1 MMMMIAH
8 KEKAGEIPSAT
19 GNGDATV
26 AARGSSLPK
35 SLFGYEVL
43 EFIGQ
48 GAGSLIYAVSQPQSN
63 QIYALKHVVRRTDKD
78 ERFIQQLEAEY
89 EVGRS
94 VHHPGLR
101 RSIDMKLNRTGL
113 LRKVSE
119 AALVLELFD
128 GQPLETHPPRRMSAV
143 CDVFAQVAKALGA
156 LHHAGYCHCDL
167 KPNNILVNNA
177 GEVKVID
184 LGQACKLNTKK
195 QRIQGTPDYIAP
207 EQVKCDAVTVRTDVY
222 NLGATLY
229 WVLTGKNVPTL
240 FTVAKSGGANA
251 FLVDD
256 GIPTPLEL
264 NPKTPETLSN
274 LVMECVRVNPAKRP
288 GDMSDLARRLDVIG
302 YAAQRAAQGHSPTH
316 GVRPALVPA

>member
-1 MMMMIAH
+1 MIAH
-8 KEKAGEIPSAT
+8 RERSGEISSSTA
-19 GNGDATV
+19 NGDASV
-26 AARGSSLPK
+26 ATTGPALPK

-43 EFIGQ
+43 EFLGQ

-78 ERFIQQLEAEY
+78 ERFLGQLEAEY

-101 RSIDMKLNRTGL
+101 RSVDLKVNRTGL

-119 AALVLELFD
+119 AGLVLELVD
-128 GQPLETHPPRRMSAV
+128 GQPLETHPPRRMAAI
-143 CDVFAQVAKALGA
+143 CEVFAQVAQALGA

-207 EQVKCDAVTVRTDVY
+207 EQVKCDPVTVRTDVY
-222 NLGATLY
+222 NFGATLY
-229 WVLTGKNVPTL
+229 WVITGKNVPTL
-240 FTVAKSGGANA
+240 FTVKKSGSANA

-256 GIPTPLEL
+256 RIPAPIEL

-302 YAAQRAAQGHSPTH
+302 YGAQRAAQRQHGAAH
-316 GVRPALVPA
+316 GVRPTLAPV

>member
-1 MMMMIAH
+1 MMALREKTGDLTNPTAH
-8 KEKAGEIPSAT
+8 
-19 GNGDATV
+19 GDAGAV
-26 AARGSSLPK
+26 SAGPVLPK

-43 EFIGQ
+43 EFLGQ
-48 GAGSLIYAVSQPQSN
+48 GAGSLIYAVSEPQSR

-78 ERFIQQLEAEY
+78 DRFLQQLEAEY
-89 EVGRS
+89 EVGRA

-101 RSIDMKLNRTGL
+101 RSIDLKFNRTGL

-143 CDVFAQVAKALGA
+143 CDVFRQVAKALGA
-156 LHHAGYCHCDL
+156 LHHGGFCHCDL

-207 EQVKCDAVTVRTDVY
+207 EQVKCDPVTVRTDVY

-240 FTVAKSGGANA
+240 FTVKKSGAENA

-256 GIPTPLEL
+256 RIPTPAEL
-264 NPKTPETLSN
+264 NPKTPEPLSN
-274 LVMECVRVNPAKRP
+274 LVMECVRVNPARRP
-288 GDMSDLARRLDVIG
+288 GDMSDLARRLDVIA
-302 YAAQRAAQGHSPTH
+302 YAAQRAAHGHPSH
-316 GVRPALVPA
+316 AHAGQAHLAAV

>member
-1 MMMMIAH
+1 MIAH
-8 KEKAGEIPSAT
+8 RERSGEIASAA
-19 GNGDATV
+19 GGGEANSHP
-26 AARGSSLPK
+26 R

-48 GAGSLIYAVSQPQSN
+48 GAGSLIYAVSQPQSS

-89 EVGRS
+89 EVGRA

-101 RSIDMKLNRTGL
+101 RSIDLKLNRTGL

-167 KPNNILVNNA
+167 KPNNILINNA

-240 FTVAKSGGANA
+240 FTVAKSGGENA

-256 GIPTPLEL
+256 RIPTPIEL

-302 YAAQRAAQGHSPTH
+302 YAAHRAAAQGQHGPTH
-316 GVRPALVPA
+316 GIRPSLAHV